1 MDEISKHL
9 ITALV
14 SSLTGALA
22 AILVARYSKTHEERK
37 GESRHLSA
45 KTESD
50 IAKAASDIAAGSTVA
65 VTNLLRSIEYLK
77 QELAEVRAENV
88 ALEKIRTERD
98 TRIDELEA
106 KQELD
111 LKETTELRVHVIK
124 VDEKYKIMKGIA
136 AKLVNALQKNDP
148 PIPIPDLNG
157 DLASLGDS
165 VQGLVWKH
173 SPKEPKDKK

>member
-1 MDEISKHL
+1 MDEVYKYI
-9 ITALV
+9 ITAFV
-14 SSLTGALA
+14 A
-22 AILVARYSKTHEERK
+22 AITAALTPVLISRYSKTHEERK
-37 GESRHLSA
+37 GESKHLSA

-50 IAKAASDIAAGSTVA
+50 IAKAANDIAAGSTVA

-88 ALEKIRTERD
+88 TLEKIRTERD

-111 LKETTELRVHVIK
+111 LKETNELRAHVIR

-136 AKLVNALQKNDP
+136 EKLVNALQKNDP

-157 DLASLGDS
+157 DIEMLGDS
-165 VQGLVWKH
+165 VQGLIWKH
-173 SPKEPKDKK
+173 PNKDKK